1 MNTIDLNGKIAVV
14 TGGGQGIG
22 RACALQLATDG
33 AAIAIWDWDEGKGKE
48 TGPKE
53 NSLDN
58 SIHNPHPDNDTNKK
72 LDQILDMLSGMKKAM
87 SDLEARILKLE
98 KSQLSNIP
106 HLPPPVI
113 HQSSETQKPN
123 QNSSNSHINKRSRIA
138 NTSSDDSDAHVP
150 HPVNVQLQATINE
163 QNGIIASQQEQLN
176 IMMTQLQSLTDK
188 LAKQ

>member
-1 MNTIDLNGKIAVV
+1 MNYSKALNNDK
-14 TGGGQGIG
+14 
-22 RACALQLATDG
+22 
-33 AAIAIWDWDEGKGKE
+33 GKGKD
-48 TGPKE
+48 TGPND

-58 SIHNPHPDNDTNKK
+58 SIHNPHSVKDTNRK

-87 SDLEARILKLE
+87 SDLEERILKLE
-98 KSQLSNIP
+98 KNQASTNL
-106 HLPPPVI
+106 HLPPPI
-113 HQSSETQKPN
+113 IPQNSEISKPN
-123 QNSSNSHINKRSRIA
+123 HNSSNSHINKRSRIA